1 MAAMNKDVWLSE
13 TRLVVL
19 SIAVIAVVCL
29 SFALS
34 YTGGILVP
42 FIFSL
47 FLYLL
52 LLPLM
57 RMFRTKLKLPRGI
70 ALALTFMVVFVLVIF
85 LGLFLTTTIQAFID
99 SYEAYQEKVIM
110 ALERFRGALAQ
121 RGLQVEHLN
130 IEKYLKELP
139 FVNIVGNAG
148 FGVIN
153 FLTKVTLVFVFLL
166 FLFTGTQAGGFVEDR
181 VKNKLMIEIDHR
193 VRQYLL
199 TKLATSSLT
208 AAIVGL
214 FFYFVGLD
222 FAFTFTVLVF
232 VLNFIPTIG
241 SIIATLIPIPVALIQ
256 YDLGIATA
264 VILVPGVFQF
274 VIGSIIEPRLL
285 GGHLK
290 LHPVVILISLMF
302 WSLIWG
308 VPGAFLAV
316 PITAIVKIVFEK
328 IEGGQ
333 ALADLMAGKISS
345 S

>member
-1 MAAMNKDVWLSE
+1 MSISKDVWLSE
-13 TRLVVL
+13 SRLVVL

-57 RMFRTKLKLPRGI
+57 RVFRNRLNLPRGI
-70 ALALTFMVVFVLVIF
+70 ALALTFMVVFVLITF
-85 LGLFLTTTIQAFID
+85 LGLFLTTAIQAFID
-99 SYEAYQEKVIM
+99 SYEAYQEKVIIS
-110 ALERFRGALAQ
+110 LERFRGALFQ
-121 RGLQVEHLN
+121 RGFQVEHLE
-130 IEKYLKELP
+130 IEKYLRELP
-139 FVNIVGNAG
+139 FLNILSNAG

-153 FLTKVTLVFVFLL
+153 FLTKFTLVFVFLL
-166 FLFTGTQAGGFVEDR
+166 FLFTGTQAEGLIEDR
-181 VKNKLMIEIDHR
+181 VKNKLMIEIDQR
-193 VRQYLL
+193 VRQYLI

-208 AAIVGL
+208 ATIVGL
-214 FFYFVGLD
+214 FFYLVGLD

-256 YDLGIATA
+256 YEMGGAMA
-264 VILVPGVFQF
+264 VILIPGLFQF
-274 VIGSIIEPRLL
+274 IIGSLIEPRLL

-316 PITAIVKIVFEK
+316 PITAIIKIVFEK

-333 ALADLMAGKISS
+333 ALADLMAGQISS